1 MELLVIFFIVWV
13 VRAIFSG
20 GNNSYNYTP
29 NTSSYAN
36 TQPSLATLSIRK
48 LPGTDE
54 GVWYSVKLKG
64 YFPFTYDSNYN
75 FVCSLVD
82 ITDGL
87 ENAHPILSFFPEIQE
102 QNSPAFQ
109 FIRPD
114 VFIPAYG
121 GWEDYTE
128 IMRIPVDMISPPR
141 KGKRKLGFVLR
152 VYSTYSD
159 LSDINYGFGG
169 ENAVYELT
177 KDFFYSFEQ
186 AGYEERVENKDKIV
200 KYSIEL
206 AMSMAN
212 VDGNFDLTEKKI
224 IEEWIQEKSKVFNE
238 DKKDWE
244 QDKELLDLYLSSY
257 DEALEETKD
266 GNLPISQILNNFN
279 EIADDHSKHDVVDLC
294 YKVLAADGDMGSA
307 ERNLIKV
314 ISDELNLHQDL
325 LEGIKDEHMLSLS
338 ISDKDHSEEDIY
350 SILGLDSSMS
360 RGEKIDKLRND
371 FSKWNSRLNVVS
383 SQEEKANAQ
392 EMIDLISKELKK
404 LR

>member
-1 MELLVIFFIVWV
+1 MELLVILFIFWV
-13 VRAIFSG
+13 ARAIFSG

-29 NTSSYAN
+29 NTSSYSN

-48 LPGTDE
+48 LTGTDE

-64 YFPFTYDSNYN
+64 YFPFTYDSNYK

-87 ENAHPILSFFPEIQE
+87 ENAHPILTFFPEIQE

-109 FIRPD
+109 FTRPE

-121 GWEDYTE
+121 GWEEYTE
-128 IMRIPVDMISPPR
+128 VMRIPVDMISPPR
-141 KGKRKLGFVLR
+141 KGKRKLFFVLR
-152 VYSTYSD
+152 LYPVYSD

-169 ENAVYELT
+169 ENAIYELT
-177 KDFFYSFEQ
+177 KDFFYTFEHS
-186 AGYEERVENKDKIV
+186 GYEERIENKDKIV

-212 VDGNFDLTEKKI
+212 VDGKYDLSEKKI

-238 DKKDWE
+238 ENKDWE
-244 QDKELLDLYLSSY
+244 QDKELLDLYLSAY
-257 DEALEETKD
+257 EEALEETKE
-266 GNLPISQILNNFN
+266 GNLPISEILNKFK
-279 EIADDHSKHDVVDLC
+279 EITDDNSKHDVVDLC
-294 YKVLAADGDMGSA
+294 YKVLAADGHMKSE

-325 LEGIKDEHMLSLS
+325 LEGIKDVHMLSFS

-360 RGEKIDKLRND
+360 RGKKIDKLRDD

-383 SQEEKANAQ
+383 TQEEKANAQ
-392 EMIDLISKELKK
+392 KMIDLISKELKK